1 MFVSFTLSH
10 IAGFDWWESW
20 EPWELFSQTKQTFE
34 DKIDSSVTA
43 ENKRILSL
51 AKNWKLKLWKII
63 FVPNEMTT
71 MRCSL
76 SCSARARARAWD
88 QLQESEGGDF
98 LSKHLIYKFKLATST
113 QCQTGKENGSSR
125 YILKCRT
132 KHLIY
137 KGKLWMEER
146 RHKIGDEEVWLPR
159 RLDKNWHRD
168 LQSICR
174 GE

>member
-1 MFVSFTLSH
+1 MSKLFVAPNFETAVCGGQSPIFCNWHTFHFLPDARLNWFPFSYICLSVSHSAILQALTDGSHESHGSFLAKQNKH
-10 IAGFDWWESW
+10 
-20 EPWELFSQTKQTFE
+20 LRTKSIRQF
-34 DKIDSSVTA
+34 TA

-113 QCQTGKENGSSR
+113 QCQTG
-125 YILKCRT
+125 I
-132 KHLIY
+132 
-137 KGKLWMEER
+137 
-146 RHKIGDEEVWLPR
+146 
-159 RLDKNWHRD
+159 
-168 LQSICR
+168 
-174 GE
+174 